1 MSEAKRM
8 DVLVVR
14 EGKDGGKAFFTRVG
28 VAFPAKSGNGYSI
41 FLDALPTDG
50 KLLLREPLPKREAGN
65 ADDAF

>member
-1 MSEAKRM
+1 MSGRF
-8 DVLVVR
+8 DVLVVK
-14 EGKDGGKAFFTRVG
+14 EKDGKAYFTKVG
-28 VAFPAKSGNGYSI
+28 VAFPAKSGNGYSV